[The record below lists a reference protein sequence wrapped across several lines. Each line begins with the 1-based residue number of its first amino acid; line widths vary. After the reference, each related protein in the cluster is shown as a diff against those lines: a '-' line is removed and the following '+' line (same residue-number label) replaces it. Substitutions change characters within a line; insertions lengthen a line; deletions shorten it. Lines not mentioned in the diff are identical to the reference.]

1 MTCLL
6 IHNNELTYR
15 GDATNTQNVS
25 LMLRTAG
32 ISSVVVVPKS
42 ERNHKKRISEMKK
55 NDVVVEEYM
64 SQRDLLSIR
73 DEYGVSHS
81 MFVNDG
87 RYNNLWIPDTRLL
100 VHAVF
105 NNFEPYGDVY
115 AYVSKWLYHEATS
128 KKIGRSAKEIEELRV
143 TTDSPY
149 SIDREVKTTW
159 VPHTVIPKAGDGESF
174 RKRVGIPQSS
184 FLVGRIGGYTE
195 FSDQEAKRAIVR
207 ILEKTKDIEF
217 IFINT
222 KPFLIHPNVTYLGYI
237 TESEKW
243 DFYDACNLLINGRL
257 MGESFGFSIVEPLM
271 VGKPIIAPSHNRNSK
286 MDKHHIDI
294 LKPENLLYSSAEDF
308 EFKVLKLMKKP
319 TESANLKKLVESFS
333 EEKVRTRF
341 IEEFLS

>member
-25 LMLRTAG
+25 LMLKKAG

-42 ERNHKKRISEMKK
+42 ERNHKARISEIEK
-55 NDVVVEEYM
+55 NDIAVEEYTT
-64 SQRDLLSIR
+64 QKDLLSIR
-73 DEYGVSHS
+73 NRYSVTHS
-81 MFVNDG
+81 MFIHDG
-87 RYNNLWIPDTRLL
+87 RYRNLWIPDTRLL

-115 AYVSKWLYHEATS
+115 AYVSRWLYLEATR
-128 KKIGRSAKEIEELRV
+128 KKIGRTAKEIEAMRAA
-143 TTDSPY
+143 TDSPY
-149 SIDREVKTTW
+149 SIDEKVKTTW
-159 VPHTVIPKAGDGESF
+159 VPHTVIPKVGDGESF
-174 RKRVGIPQSS
+174 RKRIGISQSS
-184 FLVGRIGGYTE
+184 FLIGRIGGYTE
-195 FSDQEAKRAIVR
+195 FSDQEAKRAIMR
-207 ILEKTKDIEF
+207 LLEKNKDVEF

-222 KPFLIHPNVTYLGYI
+222 RPFLIHPHVTYLGYI
-237 TESEKW
+237 SESEKW

-271 VGKPIIAPSHNRNSK
+271 VGKPIIAPSQRRNLK

-294 LKPENLLYSSAEDF
+294 LKPEKLLYRSAEDF
-308 EFKVLKLMKKP
+308 EFKVLRLINKP
-319 TESANLKKLVESFS
+319 IESAKLKKLVENFT

-341 IEEFLS
+341 IKEFLS

>member
-25 LMLRTAG
+25 LMLKAAG

-42 ERNHKKRISEMKK
+42 ERNHKKRISEIKE
-55 NDVVVEEYM
+55 NDVIVEEYAT
-64 SQRDLLSIR
+64 QRDLLSIR
-73 DEYGVSHS
+73 NTYGVTHS
-81 MFVNDG
+81 MFVHDG
-87 RYNNLWIPDTRLL
+87 RYRNLWIPDTRLL

-115 AYVSKWLYHEATS
+115 AYVSKWLYLEATR
-128 KKIGRSAKEIEELRV
+128 KKIGRTAREIEGLRSA
-143 TTDSPY
+143 TDSPY
-149 SIDREVKTTW
+149 SIDKKVKTTW
-159 VPHTVIPKAGDGESF
+159 VPHTVIPKVGDGESF
-174 RKRVGIPQSS
+174 RKRIGISQSS

-195 FSDQEAKRAIVR
+195 FNDQEAKRAIVR
-207 ILEKTKDIEF
+207 LLEKIKGVEF

-222 KPFLIHPNVTYLGYI
+222 RPFLIHPNVTYLGYI
-237 TESEKW
+237 SESEKW

-271 VGKPIIAPSHNRNSK
+271 VGKPIIAPSKSRNLK
-286 MDKHHIDI
+286 MDKHHVDI

-319 TESANLKKLVESFS
+319 IESTKMKKLVENFT